1 MTFIPPQE
9 DIVPSQLGPEYLG
22 FDHILWYVGNAKQ
35 AASYYI
41 TRWGFKSIAYKGPE
55 NGSNHIAG
63 HVIKNGDVIFVFIS
77 PIISFPCNKLDYKTT
92 SEEKQQLQEIQDHLL
107 KHGDGV
113 KDIAFR
119 VSADVKPIFDKAIA
133 AGGQAVHQPTTIKD
147 AGNGVI
153 QTCTIGSYGD
163 TTHTLVNRRNYKGC
177 FMPGFQP
184 VDENDPIE
192 RYLPQVD
199 FINIDHC
206 VGNQPWDG
214 LDPTVSF
221 YEKCLEFHRYWS
233 VDDKAMCSD
242 YSAMRSVVIASPNEI
257 IKMPLNE
264 PAEGMK
270 KSQIEEFVDYYNGAG
285 VQHIAFL
292 TNDILK
298 AITTLRERGVKFISV
313 PSGYYDAIRDRLAQA
328 GMTLNE
334 DIEALKEQNILVD
347 FDERGYLLQIF
358 AKHVADRPTVFIEVI
373 QRNNFDGFGAGNFKA
388 LFEAFER
395 EQALRGNL

>member
-1 MTFIPPQE
+1 MTFSSPQE
-9 DIVPSQLGPEYLG
+9 DIVPSKLGPEYLG
-22 FDHILWYVGNAKQ
+22 FDHVLWYVSNAKQ

-41 TRWGFKSIAYKGPE
+41 TRWGFKSVAYKGPE
-55 NGSNHIAG
+55 NGSCHIAG
-63 HVIKNGDVIFVFIS
+63 HVIKNGDVVFVFIA
-77 PIISFPCNKLDYKTT
+77 PIISIPCESLDYKM
-92 SEEKQQLQEIQDHLL
+92 SSGEKQQLQEIQDHLI

-113 KDIAFR
+113 KDVAFR
-119 VSADVKPIFDKAIA
+119 VNEDVKPIFDKAIA
-133 AGGQAVHQPTTIKD
+133 AGGQAVRQPTTVRD
-147 AGNGVI
+147 ELDGTI

-163 TTHTLVNRRNYKGC
+163 TTHTLVNRVAYKGC
-177 FMPGFQP
+177 FMPGFCP
-184 VDENDPIE
+184 VSEIDPIE

-214 LDPTVSF
+214 LDPIVSF
-221 YEKCLEFHRYWS
+221 YEDCLDFHRYWS
-233 VDDKAMCSD
+233 VDDKNMCSE
-242 YSAMRSVVIASPNEI
+242 YSAMRSAVIASPNEV

-264 PAEGMK
+264 PAEGLK

-298 AITTLRERGVKFISV
+298 TIATLRARGVKFISV
-313 PSGYYDAIRDRLAQA
+313 PGRYYDTMRERLAKA

-334 DIEALKEQNILVD
+334 DIEALRAQNILVD

-358 AKHVADRPTVFIEVI
+358 AKHVVDRPTVFIEVI